1 MKRLVIL
8 CLMSCAMTC
17 AAEVYRWVDSD
28 GKTHYGDRAPQG
40 QADKAIKLN
49 VAKTPAGPDPEAEA
63 MRQQLR
69 AIDEG
74 RQREQAYAAQ
84 KAAAAQQQREQL
96 AQKCKTLQNNIRDDQ
111 QTAVFYSY
119 DDAGNRV
126 LWTAEQRIAYSN
138 KLQTLKQQ
146 YCPGLPE

>member
-1 MKRLVIL
+1 MKQLAIL

-17 AAEVYRWVDSD
+17 VAEVYRWVDSE
-28 GKTHYGDRAPQG
+28 GKTHYGDRAPQD

-49 VAKTPAGPDPEAEA
+49 VAKTPAGPDPEAEVQ
-63 MRQQLR
+63 RQQLR

-96 AQKCKTLQNNIRDDQ
+96 AQKCKALLNDIRDDQ

-126 LWTAEQRIAYSN
+126 LWTAEQRIAYRN
-138 KLQTLKQQ
+138 KLQALKQQ